1 VHIVQLLHG
10 LNSLFLQDWPQ
21 MNIMR
26 HSFSADDTAP
36 PLPPKME
43 SRKAVKYLF
52 QVRLKE
58 ERIWASHRTVRVL
71 T

>member
-1 VHIVQLLHG
+1 
-10 LNSLFLQDWPQ
+10 